1 MKHKKIFFIIIAIF
15 LFLLIAGYKFMIG
28 SITYREGKE
37 NACNFKDFSGTG
49 NIKIF
54 PEISKD
60 NDNVEIVKYNYLS
73 IDTFMDPTCKV
84 YLECKYKNISSF
96 ERECSRLEQIK
107 VEMDEKTNKIVYK
120 EDVFSL
126 PAYIAMYN
134 YSSCFEYALVD
145 EVNKTIIY
153 IYMQGTDYKIPK
165 EYLPKDKTFNDK
177 ISIYHFNGKK
187 VDKSF

>member
-1 MKHKKIFFIIIAIF
+1 MHVT
-15 LFLLIAGYKFMIG
+15 L
-28 SITYREGKE
+28 
-37 NACNFKDFSGTG
+37 
-49 NIKIF
+49 KIF

-60 NDNVEIVKYNYLS
+60 NDNVEIVK
-73 IDTFMDPTCKV
+73 
-84 YLECKYKNISSF
+84 
-96 ERECSRLEQIK
+96 
-107 VEMDEKTNKIVYK
+107 
-120 EDVFSL
+120 
-126 PAYIAMYN
+126 YN

-165 EYLPKDKTFNDK
+165 EYLPKDKIFNDK